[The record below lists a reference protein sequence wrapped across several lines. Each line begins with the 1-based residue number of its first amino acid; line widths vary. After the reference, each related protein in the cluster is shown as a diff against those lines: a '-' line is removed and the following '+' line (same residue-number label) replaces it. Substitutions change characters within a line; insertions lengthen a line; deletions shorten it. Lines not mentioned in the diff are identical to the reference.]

1 MTAAR
6 WMRYLGYELQSAG
19 KNYYVDGHERAD
31 VVADR
36 TVFIAAMEE
45 IEKQMLLYDDNMN
58 PIPFFNPDGKPQI
71 VLITHDET
79 TLYANDATRLVWM
92 LNGKR
97 KIKPKSNGSSL
108 MISGFMCDCHGFL
121 HLNGQK
127 SYETFEFGKNRDGAW
142 TNDNLIEQLE
152 KVIEIFKQM
161 HPDCELLF
169 LFDNSQNH
177 HKKAP
182 DGLDADSMNL
192 NPGGK
197 QKRMRDTKTT
207 LRKLVFS
214 RAEGGLVEREFP
226 DSIQRMVDDHN
237 RPKGIKNVL
246 SERGEWKEGMNL
258 ICNACTDKKT
268 EEQRI
273 EMEEAGCFGGRTR
286 KYCCARYVMKNQP
299 DFLAQREWLREIV
312 EDAECKIMYY
322 PKYHCELNYIE
333 MVWAYIKQYAR
344 RHCTY
349 SFEDLKELVPI
360 ILESKIDI
368 KYVRRVKQKCFRYM
382 SGYRE
387 GIHGPLLDY
396 AVKKYS
402 SHRRIPSEAV
412 KIVETEFDM
421 KVKEKSKQRF
431 YEKQT
436 T

>member
-1 MTAAR
+1 M
-6 WMRYLGYELQSAG
+6 
-19 KNYYVDGHERAD
+19 
-31 VVADR
+31 
-36 TVFIAAMEE
+36 
-45 IEKQMLLYDDNMN
+45 
-58 PIPFFNPDGKPQI
+58 
-71 VLITHDET
+71 
-79 TLYANDATRLVWM
+79 
-92 LNGKR
+92 
-97 KIKPKSNGSSL
+97 
-108 MISGFMCDCHGFL
+108 
-121 HLNGQK
+121 GQ
-127 SYETFEFGKNRDGAW
+127 
-142 TNDNLIEQLE
+142 
-152 KVIEIFKQM
+152 
-161 HPDCELLF
+161 
-169 LFDNSQNH
+169 
-177 HKKAP
+177 
-182 DGLDADSMNL
+182 
-192 NPGGK
+192 
-197 QKRMRDTKTT
+197 
-207 LRKLVFS
+207 
-214 RAEGGLVEREFP
+214 GGLVEREFP

-299 DFLAQREWLREIV
+299 DFLAQREWLREVV